1 MVLFESLWSTAL
13 DLDQALRSVAPVASE
28 LDRAVLM
35 LMSSGVKDEAA
46 ARQLNVSDRTYRRHV
61 ADLLL
66 RLGASSRFQAG
77 VEAVRRGWL

>member
-1 MVLFESLWSTAL
+1 
-13 DLDQALRSVAPVASE
+13 
-28 LDRAVLM
+28 VLM

-61 ADLLL
+61 ADILS

>member
-1 MVLFESLWSTAL
+1 V
-13 DLDQALRSVAPVASE
+13 DLDQAAETGGPAASAF
-28 LDRAVLM
+28 DRAVLM

-61 ADLLL
+61 ADILT